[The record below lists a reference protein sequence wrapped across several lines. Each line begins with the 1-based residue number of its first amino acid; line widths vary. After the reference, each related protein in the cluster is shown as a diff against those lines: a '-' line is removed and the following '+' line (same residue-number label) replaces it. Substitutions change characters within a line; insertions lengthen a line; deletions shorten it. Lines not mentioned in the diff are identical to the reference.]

1 MKYITALTTVGKG
14 AIQLSQM
21 STADLHDLHLEKRE
35 EIEKKAAELK
45 EVGRRTDARAVRRKE
60 DIAGEQQN
68 RQAIEGYHQWS
79 QSNLPKPIVARRA
92 DMMGQSMP
100 QNPEV
105 EMVASELRVA
115 KQKLR
120 EAQRDLRFRGGRD
133 NIAKV
138 EHARKKV
145 ELVEGWMQEVK

>member
-1 MKYITALTTVGKG
+1 MIIRLNTVGFN
-14 AIQLSQM
+14 ATELSRM
-21 STADLHDLHLEKRE
+21 SNENLHATYVTARPLLEKN
-35 EIEKKAAELK
+35 AAELQK
-45 EVGRRTDARAVRRKE
+45 VMERERKRSQRLRAE
-60 DIAGEQQN
+60 IAGEQYN
-68 RQAIEGYHQWS
+68 RQAAEEYHQWS
-79 QSNLPKPIVARRA
+79 QNHLPKPIVAWRA
-92 DMMGQSMP
+92 DMMGESMP

-145 ELVEGWMQEVK
+145 ELVEDWMQEVSK

>member
-1 MKYITALTTVGKG
+1 MIIRLNTVGFN
-14 AIQLSQM
+14 ATELSRM
-21 STADLHDLHLEKRE
+21 SNENLHATYVTARPLLEKN
-35 EIEKKAAELK
+35 AAELQK
-45 EVGRRTDARAVRRKE
+45 VMERERKRSQRLRAE
-60 DIAGEQQN
+60 IAGEQIN

-79 QSNLPKPIVARRA
+79 QNHLPQPIVARRA
-92 DMMGQSMP
+92 DMTGQSMP

-145 ELVEGWMQEVK
+145 ELVEDWMKEVSK